1 MIPVS
6 GNYNPFPSFRRVG
19 VGVEFGVVDVDSKRV
34 ATPSASEAGFL
45 PYVSRTI
52 NDIYSPTAAYASF
65 EPDLWRLD
73 GTFEVLPDNTDGV
86 ETGWWTTG
94 LSGADGVFSSPPW
107 VRYTFSSPVSSI
119 GWMLYFDDLAGTY
132 ASSVRATCYDASGAV
147 VDTYTFECREPV
159 ARIGH
164 EVAQYY
170 SVLFEFLATDAPFRR
185 VRLCEI
191 DFGLREKWDAER
203 VGNVVMLSGLDPM
216 GAAFPAREA
225 RFSFDNSDKIFD
237 IFSPDG
243 IYRYLQQGQTI
254 DISLSVGGDS
264 VYMGQFLFSSV
275 GVESSPIAPVITA
288 YDVVMRLDGETA
300 PVGNDANTT
309 LSAAVSAVLGDT
321 AVSVVYGDGCASRAV
336 RNSIGENT
344 TKREALRL
352 FAQAAMC
359 AIWTD
364 RYGVLHIAP
373 VDEGVSVREYTADA
387 LYDYTG
393 ISVTTLYDMA
403 EVTSAPIN
411 GDKAVYMAGSGKS
424 VISVSNPCVA
434 ASAGAAVAAWV
445 LSVAGRR
452 RKYAVR
458 NRCDPAVEVGDTVTI
473 HDIYRHVGSAVVTS
487 QEVTFNGGLA
497 AVTGGVGQ

>member
-6 GNYNPFPSFRRVG
+6 DNYNPFPSFRRVG

-86 ETGWWTTG
+86 ETGWWTSG

-216 GAAFPAREA
+216 
-225 RFSFDNSDKIFD
+225 
-237 IFSPDG
+237 
-243 IYRYLQQGQTI
+243 
-254 DISLSVGGDS
+254 
-264 VYMGQFLFSSV
+264 
-275 GVESSPIAPVITA
+275 
-288 YDVVMRLDGETA
+288 
-300 PVGNDANTT
+300 
-309 LSAAVSAVLGDT
+309 
-321 AVSVVYGDGCASRAV
+321 
-336 RNSIGENT
+336 
-344 TKREALRL
+344 
-352 FAQAAMC
+352 
-359 AIWTD
+359 
-364 RYGVLHIAP
+364 
-373 VDEGVSVREYTADA
+373 
-387 LYDYTG
+387 
-393 ISVTTLYDMA
+393 
-403 EVTSAPIN
+403 
-411 GDKAVYMAGSGKS
+411 
-424 VISVSNPCVA
+424 
-434 ASAGAAVAAWV
+434 
-445 LSVAGRR
+445 
-452 RKYAVR
+452 
-458 NRCDPAVEVGDTVTI
+458 
-473 HDIYRHVGSAVVTS
+473 
-487 QEVTFNGGLA
+487 
-497 AVTGGVGQ
+497 